1 MLDLMLCPL
10 FIGDIFY
17 MGFKFLKS
25 VMNLNPEFISLSHR
39 NYFNF
44 KSYRFPRES
53 KLLGITILKNSQVT
67 FIYKKC
73 F

>member
-1 MLDLMLCPL
+1 MLCPL
-10 FIGDIFY
+10 FIRDIFY
-17 MGFKFLKS
+17 LGFEFLKS
-25 VMNLNPEFISLSHR
+25 AMNLNPEFISLSHR

-44 KSYRFPRES
+44 KSYRFTRES